1 MWLSLEA
8 REGEA
13 HNLRVPWAFG
23 LRISV
28 LQYKVAFVNR
38 LIDLPPSLTAHR
50 KSMCCSSKG
59 CSSMLKTDTSPV
71 HNPLVVLWIYSALMP
86 KQFAFLKE
94 IASFKL
100 ILFIFHRSET
110 IPYFKLLLVCTLTM
124 HLFCQGCCHYF
135 QLSKELPC
143 LYLFWT
149 SWLKNMSLL
158 YVWYGESFPL
168 LQVIVL
174 SDPCWLQ
181 FLNIT
186 KTLSDVATLN
196 SWQETLKKY
205 YL

>member
-1 MWLSLEA
+1 MIYHLASLLIGKA
-8 REGEA
+8 CAASPRVA
-13 HNLRVPWAFG
+13 HPCWRQTRPQCTIHL
-23 LRISV
+23 
-28 LQYKVAFVNR
+28 
-38 LIDLPPSLTAHR
+38 
-50 KSMCCSSKG
+50 
-59 CSSMLKTDTSPV
+59 
-71 HNPLVVLWIYSALMP
+71 LVVLWIYSALMP
-86 KQFAFLKE
+86 KRFPFLKE

-110 IPYFKLLLVCTLTM
+110 IPYLKLLLVCTLTM

-149 SWLKNMSLL
+149 SWLKNIFLL
-158 YVWYGESFPL
+158 CLWYGESLPL

-174 SDPCWLQ
+174 SHPCWLQ

-186 KTLSDVATLN
+186 KTLSNVATLN
-196 SWQETLKKY
+196 SWQETLQKY